1 MDCSCFNVL
10 LAYAITISISF
21 TILVSLYASVS
32 CGTAQE
38 IITGNQEKTIVEK
51 YDILS
56 IDNSKNV
63 DGAADSCDCFA
74 ALGFTLLEILVMFVL
89 GSGVI
94 VGIFRISTYLKE
106 TIMKKQESKKSLK
119 LQKEI
124 EMRQKI
130 ENEIQRTADRV
141 TNNACAVKDTEKL
154 EFP

>member
-32 CGTAQE
+32 CGTTQE
-38 IITGNQEKTIVEK
+38 IISGNQEKTVVEK

-63 DGAADSCDCFA
+63 DGAAESCDCFA

-106 TIMKKQESKKSLK
+106 TIMKKKESKKSLK

-124 EMRQKI
+124 ELRRKI
-130 ENEIQRTADRV
+130 ENEIQLTDRV
-141 TNNACAVKDTEKL
+141 TNNACAAKDTEKL

>member
-124 EMRQKI
+124 EMRRKI
-130 ENEIQRTADRV
+130 ENEIQLTDRV
-141 TNNACAVKDTEKL
+141 TNNACAAKDTEKL

>member
-89 GSGVI
+89 GFGVI

-124 EMRQKI
+124 EMRRKI
-130 ENEIQRTADRV
+130 ENEIQLTDRV
-141 TNNACAVKDTEKL
+141 TNNACAAKDTEKL